1 MYSLLTGL
9 RVVEASSFI
18 ASPSCGLY
26 LAQMG
31 AEVIRIDQLGGGLDF
46 HRWPKADNGASL
58 YWEGLNKGK
67 KSIAIDLGRPEG
79 RELAGSLI
87 TAPGESGGLFVT
99 NFPLAGFL
107 AHEQLAVRRSDLV
120 SVRIMGQANG
130 GSALDYTVNCSLG
143 IPQITG
149 PASLADEPV
158 NHVLPTW
165 DLLAGA
171 YAAFA
176 LLAACHW
183 RRATGQGQ
191 EVRVPLADM
200 GIATIANLGM
210 LAEVLVTGGERA
222 RYGNDVFG
230 AFGRDFVTADG
241 KRIMLMAITP
251 RQWSGLVESLDIGAA
266 IARIESERDVSF
278 AKDEGLRFVHR
289 DAIVPLVEAAVA
301 RHALGALAPAFDR
314 LGVCWGPYR
323 TMQEA
328 IDDPHLV
335 RANPIFSAIE
345 QASGLTYPVPG
356 APATLPAL
364 DRQPARRA
372 PRLGEHGD
380 EILAQVLGLSS
391 GAIARLHDHGIV
403 G

>member
-1 MYSLLTGL
+1 
-9 RVVEASSFI
+9 
-18 ASPSCGLY
+18 
-26 LAQMG
+26 
-31 AEVIRIDQLGGGLDF
+31 
-46 HRWPKADNGASL
+46 
-58 YWEGLNKGK
+58 
-67 KSIAIDLGRPEG
+67 
-79 RELAGSLI
+79 
-87 TAPGESGGLFVT
+87 
-99 NFPLAGFL
+99 
-107 AHEQLAVRRSDLV
+107 
-120 SVRIMGQANG
+120 
-130 GSALDYTVNCSLG
+130 
-143 IPQITG
+143 
-149 PASLADEPV
+149 
-158 NHVLPTW
+158 
-165 DLLAGA
+165 
-171 YAAFA
+171 
-176 LLAACHW
+176 
-183 RRATGQGQ
+183 
-191 EVRVPLADM
+191 
-200 GIATIANLGM
+200 
-210 LAEVLVTGGERA
+210 
-222 RYGNDVFG
+222 
-230 AFGRDFVTADG
+230 
-241 KRIMLMAITP
+241 
-251 RQWSGLVESLDIGAA
+251 
-266 IARIESERDVSF
+266 VSF